1 MNDEELNR
9 PAGDDDAAK
18 AAEAA
23 KAAAEA
29 EKAKP
34 AAEGVIPEPKTEKP
48 KEEIK
53 KPTPIEPPAAT
64 GDAGLD
70 VALAFFAKAG
80 IGKDNAALK
89 HAAETGDFA
98 LLKAEL
104 ATKNLPG
111 WEQHVALAEQAEGRI
126 KAKAE
131 STKAEA
137 KATILK
143 AVGGEEQWVAIRDW
157 AAANATPDERK
168 EINAALAAGGFQAKA
183 AAEYLAARYAK
194 AGPKDAKPA
203 MKPGASSLP
212 APNGSALSPRQ
223 YAAEVEKLA
232 QKVGNHRVTDSPEY
246 KALQARRL
254 AWRK

>member
-1 MNDEELNR
+1 MNDEELNQS
-9 PAGDDDAAK
+9 AIEEKEQESATDEGQ
-18 AAEAA
+18 
-23 KAAAEA
+23 
-29 EKAKP
+29 KAKP
-34 AAEGVIPEPKTEKP
+34 EGGAKPAEGVIPDPEKKEPEP
-48 KEEIK
+48 E
-53 KPTPIEPPAAT
+53 PVEPPAAT

-157 AAANATPDERK
+157 AAANATHDERK

-183 AAEYLAARYAK
+183 AAEYLTARYAK

-203 MKPGASSLP
+203 MKPGASPLP

-246 KALQARRL
+246 RALQARRL

>member
-1 MNDEELNR
+1 MNDEELNQS
-9 PAGDDDAAK
+9 AIEEKEQESATDEGQK
-18 AAEAA
+18 AQPEG
-23 KAAAEA
+23 E
-29 EKAKP
+29 AKP
-34 AAEGVIPEPKTEKP
+34 AEGVIPDPEKKEPEP
-48 KEEIK
+48 N
-53 KPTPIEPPAAT
+53 PVEPPAAT

-104 ATKNLPG
+104 AVKNLPG

-126 KAKAE
+126 KAA
-131 STKAEA
+131 AEA
-137 KATILK
+137 AKADAKAVILK
-143 AVGGEEQWVAIRDW
+143 AVGGEEQWVAVRDW
-157 AAANATPDERK
+157 AAANATAEERK

-183 AAEYLAARYAK
+183 AAEYLASRYAK
-194 AGPKDAKPA
+194 AGNKEAKPA
-203 MKPGASSLP
+203 VKAGASSLP
-212 APNGSALSPRQ
+212 APNGSALSPRA
-223 YAAEVEKLA
+223 YAEEVEKLA